1 MLKKI
6 DMSERPT
13 VLVIDDEVRLQQT
26 VRRVLSTDF
35 DVLTASSAD
44 EAEGI
49 LENENITVILCD
61 QKMPGRTGVEFLR
74 MVRERWPDPVRMILS
89 GYSDAEDIIA
99 GVNDAGIFQYLTKPW
114 EPEELLKSVRG
125 AAHLYKL
132 QRQNQSV
139 SLEMKLSGAA
149 LEKVVARKQAVLRG
163 ASGFNRILRAD
174 NSPLEDACEQA
185 RKVAVY
191 DLPVLISG
199 ESGTGKELMARAI
212 HYGSHRADGVFL
224 AENCGA
230 LPDELLESELFGCK
244 KGAYTGAYEDRVGL
258 FEQADGG
265 TIFLDEVG
273 ETSPSFQVKLLRV
286 LQENEVRAL
295 GSKIRRPI
303 NVRVIAATNRDLAKE
318 VAEGRF
324 RRDLYY
330 RLAGFELELPPL
342 RERPMDIPLLIHKML
357 SEMQTRFGKSISKID
372 EKAMMAMRNYHW
384 PGNVRELQ
392 NTLQRL
398 VVLCD
403 GDTLTAD
410 LLPDT
415 IREPKVAV
423 IEDDGLSTLAKQRGS
438 LKDRVEQ
445 LEEVIIRTA
454 LKIHHGNISR
464 VSEELGLSRVGLR
477 GKIDRYGLSKHPD

>member
-6 DMSERPT
+6 DMTDRPT
-13 VLVIDDEVRLQQT
+13 VLVVDDEVRLLQT
-26 VRRVLSTDF
+26 VKRVLNSEF
-35 DVLTASSAD
+35 EVLTASSAAD
-44 EAEGI
+44 AEAI
-49 LENENITVILCD
+49 LEQENVTVILCD
-61 QKMPGRTGVEFLR
+61 QKMPGQTGVEFLK

-99 GVNDAGIFQYLTKPW
+99 GVNDAGIFQYITKPW
-114 EPEELLKSVRG
+114 EPEELVKSIRG

-139 SLEMKLSGAA
+139 SVEMKLSGAA
-149 LEKVVARKQAVLRG
+149 LEKMVARKQAVVRG
-163 ASGFNRILRAD
+163 ASGFDRILRAAD
-174 NSPLEDACEQA
+174 SPLEDVCGAA

-191 DLPVLISG
+191 DLPVLITG
-199 ESGTGKELMARAI
+199 DSGTGKELMARAI
-212 HYGSHRADGVFL
+212 HYGSHRTDSVFL

-244 KGAYTGAYEDRVGL
+244 KGAYTGAYEDRIGL

-265 TIFLDEVG
+265 TIFLDEIG

-286 LQENEVRAL
+286 LQENEIRAL
-295 GSKIRRPI
+295 GAKIRRPI

-330 RLAGFELELPPL
+330 RLAGFELHLPPL
-342 RERPMDIPLLIHKML
+342 RDRPMDIPLLIQKML
-357 SEMQTRFGKSISKID
+357 SELQAKLGKSVSEID
-372 EKAMMAMRNYHW
+372 KKAMSVLRSYHW

-392 NTLQRL
+392 NTLQRMM
-398 VVLCD
+398 VLCE
-403 GDTLTAD
+403 GDVITAD
-410 LLPDT
+410 LLPDYIT
-415 IREPKVAV
+415 SPGSASP
-423 IEDDGLSTLAKQRGS
+423 DGEGLNALAKQPGC
-438 LKDRVEQ
+438 LKTRVEQ
-445 LEEVIIRTA
+445 LEEIIIRTS
-454 LKIHHGNISR
+454 LQKHRGNISR

-477 GKIDRYGLSKHPD
+477 GKIDRYGLSKYPE

>member
-1 MLKKI
+1 MLNTT
-6 DMSERPT
+6 DTTDRPT

-26 VRRVLSTDF
+26 VKRVLNSEF
-35 DVLTASSAD
+35 EVLTASSAD
-44 EAEGI
+44 EAETV
-49 LENENITVILCD
+49 LEQENITVILCD
-61 QKMPGRTGVEFLR
+61 QKMPGRTGVEFLK
-74 MVRERWPDPVRMILS
+74 MARERWPDPVRMILS
-89 GYSDAEDIIA
+89 GYSDSEDIIA
-99 GVNDAGIFQYLTKPW
+99 GVNDAGIYQYITKPW
-114 EPEELLKSVRG
+114 GPEDLLKSIRG

-139 SLEMKLSGAA
+139 SVEMKLSGAA
-149 LEKVVARKQAVLRG
+149 LEKVVARKQAVVRG

-174 NSPLEDACEQA
+174 DSPMETACESA

-191 DLPVLISG
+191 DLPVLITG

-212 HYGSHRADGVFL
+212 HYGSHRANSVFL

-244 KGAYTGAYEDRVGL
+244 KGSYTGAYEDRVGL

-286 LQENEVRAL
+286 LQEGEVRPL
-295 GSKIRRPI
+295 GSRYRRPV
-303 NVRVIAATNRDLAKE
+303 NVRVIAATNRDLEKE

-330 RLAGFELELPPL
+330 RLAGFELHLPPL
-342 RERPMDIPLLIHKML
+342 RERPMDIPLLIQKL
-357 SEMQTRFGKSISKID
+357 LTELQTTLGKSVSGVDTDTLAIL
-372 EKAMMAMRNYHW
+372 RNYSW

-392 NTLQRL
+392 NTLQRM
-398 VVLCD
+398 VVLSEKEK
-403 GDTLTAD
+403 LTTD
-410 LLPDT
+410 LLPDSFHSPT
-415 IREPKVAV
+415 GCLIGDEELA
-423 IEDDGLSTLAKQRGS
+423 ELAKKPGS

-445 LEEVIIRTA
+445 LEEAIIRSA
-454 LKIHHGNISR
+454 LQKHHGNISR
-464 VSEELGLSRVGLR
+464 VSDELGLSRVGLR